1 MGCARAKCA
10 LILTDRPQLEERDM
24 SDATGDRVEENND
37 VFTDPAIDKQTITND
52 AVAGETV
59 IDTGHYAGPSGSEP
73 LEAEPNLH
81 EEQLDPGSIDLR
93 DEE

>member
-1 MGCARAKCA
+1 MVWREAPCD
-10 LILTDRPQLEERDM
+10 TDDRRTTV

-37 VFTDPAIDKQTITND
+37 VFTDPAIDKQTIVND

-59 IDTGHYAGPSGSEP
+59 IDNGHYAGPAGSEP
-73 LEAEPNLH
+73 LEAEPELH
-81 EEQLDPGSIDLR
+81 EEGIAPDSIDLR

>member
-1 MGCARAKCA
+1 
-10 LILTDRPQLEERDM
+10 M
-24 SDATGDRVEENND
+24 SDATSDRVEENND

-59 IDTGHYAGPSGSEP
+59 IDNGHYAGPAGSEP
-73 LEAEPNLH
+73 LEAEPELH
-81 EEQLDPGSIDLR
+81 EDTIAPDSIDLR

>member
-1 MGCARAKCA
+1 
-10 LILTDRPQLEERDM
+10 M
-24 SDATGDRVEENND
+24 SDATSGRVEENDD

-59 IDTGHYAGPSGSEP
+59 IDNGHYAGPEGSEP
-73 LEAEPNLH
+73 LEAEPELH
-81 EEQLDPGSIDLR
+81 EAGVDPDSIDLR